1 MTSVPAGHGETSS
14 GHLAAIS
21 AGRSGSDMA
30 AFYPSRH
37 VTAAL
42 LTKMRLEYIPPDL
55 VAKQWSNIHKGVT
68 K

>member
-21 AGRSGSDMA
+21 AGRTGSDMA
-30 AFYPSRH
+30 AFYSSRH

-42 LTKMRLEYIPPDL
+42 LTKMRLEYIPPGQ
-55 VAKQWSNIHKGVT
+55 VAKQWSNIHKGVA